1 VNSMCDVAF
10 ITESRSEYS
19 LMSKALIE
27 LKKYVDIKIIATGM
41 HLSPHFGNTVSD
53 IENDGFDVEKVDAL
67 FDSNSLGGML
77 KTMGMEIYGITQV
90 VEKLNPKLIFVEGD
104 RCAALVGALIGAHL
118 NIPVVHHGG
127 GDVSDSIDNKLR
139 NATSIF
145 ANYHLVGN
153 LESYINLLKMGIDKN
168 KIFVTGEPGIDDI
181 ILENYSK
188 KDTIIEKYG
197 IKTDENL
204 LLLIFHPNTNEN
216 EEVKTQIKEI
226 LDAILELNIP
236 TISVY
241 SNSDAGGTEI
251 NKMLDEYSKKSKNIS
266 VYAHISRKDFLGL
279 MNLCSAMVGNSSS
292 GLVELPSFKKPFVN
306 IGNRQKGRLKT
317 KNVIETNFD
326 KTEIKKA
333 VHKAIYDENFKKDLN
348 NLENPYGKGKS
359 YSKINEIIL
368 KILNNEM

>member
-1 VNSMCDVAF
+1 MCDVAF

-251 NKMLDEYSKKSKNIS
+251 NKMLDEYSKKSKKYICICTHFTKRFPRT
-266 VYAHISRKDFLGL
+266 YEF
-279 MNLCSAMVGNSSS
+279 MFGN
-292 GLVELPSFKKPFVN
+292 GGKFKFRPCRTPKF
-306 IGNRQKGRLKT
+306 
-317 KNVIETNFD
+317 
-326 KTEIKKA
+326 
-333 VHKAIYDENFKKDLN
+333 
-348 NLENPYGKGKS
+348 
-359 YSKINEIIL
+359 
-368 KILNNEM
+368 